1 MRGSDSKSRPRPV
14 FPPVFVWHCFPEYI
28 NSFINHLTV
37 LELPVQQCKP
47 QNHLAPAAGTLAL
60 IEALLCT
67 IWIQEGNYI
76 GTLFIHKRRKK
87 EMKKVSSITV
97 VQLRRVGGGGGG
109 DDKQHRSKHNAV
121 VLEKRSQINGM
132 FMIISIPCAVKC
144 RYCMYCMLVSHNVI

>member
-1 MRGSDSKSRPRPV
+1 
-14 FPPVFVWHCFPEYI
+14 
-28 NSFINHLTV
+28 V

-97 VQLRRVGGGGGG
+97 VQLRGVGG
-109 DDKQHRSKHNAV
+109 DKQHRSKYCSSSGK
-121 VLEKRSQINGM
+121 E
-132 FMIISIPCAVKC
+132 ISNKWYVYDNIHSLKC
-144 RYCMYCMLVSHNVI
+144 RYCMHCMLVSHNVI